1 MNPHVTIANR
11 QAGALIIEA
20 LISIVIFSIGILAL
34 VGLLS
39 ATTNKAGDAKYR
51 ADASLLANQLIGQ
64 MWASDRTQAVLQNN
78 FSSPA
83 GPAYV
88 AWASQ
93 VASALPG
100 VTPTLMPTVAVSS
113 VTATA
118 VPSSYITITMQWK
131 APTDAHPHRYV
142 SIAQIL

>member
-1 MNPHVTIANR
+1 MNSRLRGLNK
-11 QAGALIIEA
+11 QAGSMVLEA
-20 LISIVIFSIGILAL
+20 LISIVIFSVGILGL

-64 MWASDRTQAVLQNN
+64 MWGSDRTQTVLQNN

-83 GPAYV
+83 GQAYV

-100 VTPTLMPTVAVSS
+100 VTAALMPTVAISS
-113 VTATA
+113 VNATA
-118 VPSSYITITMQWK
+118 VPSSYVTITMQWK
-131 APTDAHPHRYV
+131 APNDAHPHRYV